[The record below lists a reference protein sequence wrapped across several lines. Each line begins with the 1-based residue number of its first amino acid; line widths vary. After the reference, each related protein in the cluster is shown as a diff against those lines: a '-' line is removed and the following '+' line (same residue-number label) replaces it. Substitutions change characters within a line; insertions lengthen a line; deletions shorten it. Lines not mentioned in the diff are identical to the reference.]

1 MHDKQIVISE
11 RTIGYW
17 EEDVRTMKALKEAG
31 STNEQAVA
39 QSEANLVAAR
49 SSLLSLKEQV
59 NASENLLCLLLGKTP
74 RHIDRG
80 VLDGQQFPESLSV
93 GIPLQLLSRRPDI
106 RQSEAALAETFYAT
120 GEARSYFYPSITLSG
135 TAGWT
140 NNSGISIV
148 NPGKWLFNAV
158 GSLVQPLFNRGT
170 NIAWLK
176 IAKA

>member
-74 RHIDRG
+74 RHID
-80 VLDGQQFPESLSV
+80 Q
-93 GIPLQLLSRRPDI
+93 
-106 RQSEAALAETFYAT
+106 T
-120 GEARSYFYPSITLSG
+120 
-135 TAGWT
+135 
-140 NNSGISIV
+140 
-148 NPGKWLFNAV
+148 
-158 GSLVQPLFNRGT
+158 
-170 NIAWLK
+170 
-176 IAKA
+176 